1 MTNQTNEDT
10 ELKIEPK
17 HMALFPT
24 MDTLQSCVELGI
36 SQLPLTDKNA
46 VVGLLMTY
54 HNTLIKQL
62 EK

>member
-1 MTNQTNEDT
+1 MINHNDAD

-24 MDTLQSCVELGI
+24 METLQSCVDLGI
-36 SQLPLTDKNA
+36 SQLPITDKNA
-46 VVGLLMTY
+46 VVGLLMIY

-62 EK
+62 EKP